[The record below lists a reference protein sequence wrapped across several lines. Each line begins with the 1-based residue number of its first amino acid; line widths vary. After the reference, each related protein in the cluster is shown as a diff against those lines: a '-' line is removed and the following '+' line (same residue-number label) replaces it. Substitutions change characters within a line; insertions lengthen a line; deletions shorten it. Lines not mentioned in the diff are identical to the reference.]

1 MKNLSID
8 PVIQDFIKTS
18 TANIVKV
25 VKKSKK
31 EYSLE
36 KVSAIKGLV
45 EKTFCCD

>member
-8 PVIQDFIKTS
+8 PIIQDFIKTS
-18 TANIVKV
+18 TAKIVKV

-36 KVSAIKGLV
+36 EVSNLQGTVGEAIS
-45 EKTFCCD
+45 